1 MDVNRGSHLRKHGPG
16 AGFGAYMQVLGERIG
31 IGRYS
36 RAAGDHADREQHSVN
51 APVHQLRL
59 RGAPEHSPL
68 CQVRTT
74 QVSTLGPPPQ
84 RLTDQLVVYGHGI
97 HFDSSAFGGEGSSV
111 EHHAIRTVGWS
122 ADLYNRAAL
131 QLDVKF
137 RLVRTGDK
145 CGLKGVDA

>member
-1 MDVNRGSHLRKHGPG
+1 MRRFIN
-16 AGFGAYMQVLGERIG
+16 FGCV
-31 IGRYS
+31 
-36 RAAGDHADREQHSVN
+36 V
-51 APVHQLRL
+51 
-59 RGAPEHSPL
+59 APEHSPL
-68 CQVRTT
+68 GQVRTT

-111 EHHAIRTVGWS
+111 EHHAIRAVGRS

-137 RLVRTGDK
+137 RLVRTGDEG
-145 CGLKGVDA
+145 GLESVDA